1 MPVFFLCYLYWS
13 VGQRTM
19 FPWTKM
25 PLLLPWSH
33 LHPPNDSS
41 LETLKIQHGKKCFS
55 DMLRPADIF
64 DTLPA
69 DVQNLV
75 SDACAQSKSIQI
87 ILNVQNTESNG
98 RRSIKALFKVD
109 LGLGLTVIGLEQLGL
124 YFQLLLTLLPSYLRS
139 PWTSF
144 ASSCW
149 FWVSAVL
156 PLCSPAPSVPPGST
170 LQFVPGLC
178 QVLLFL

>member
-1 MPVFFLCYLYWS
+1 
-13 VGQRTM
+13 
-19 FPWTKM
+19 
-25 PLLLPWSH
+25 
-33 LHPPNDSS
+33 
-41 LETLKIQHGKKCFS
+41 
-55 DMLRPADIF
+55 MLRPADIF

-139 PWTSF
+139 P
-144 ASSCW
+144 
-149 FWVSAVL
+149 
-156 PLCSPAPSVPPGST
+156 
-170 LQFVPGLC
+170 
-178 QVLLFL
+178 

>member
-109 LGLGLTVIGLEQLGL
+109 LGLGLTVIGLEQLGI

-139 PWTSF
+139 PWTTGTVDF
-144 ASSCW
+144 EFQLFYHCAH
-149 FWVSAVL
+149 L
-156 PLCSPAPSVPPGST
+156 LRLCHLVQHCS
-170 LQFVPGLC
+170 LC
-178 QVLLFL
+178 QVCVRFCCSSKN